1 MGFRQARLDAGVS
14 VKEVMAYM
22 GVSDAAVYQWESGV
36 YTPRPDK
43 LVKLASLYGCS
54 VDELLRG
61 NCDGSN
67 C

>member
-43 LVKLASLYGCS
+43 LVKLASLYGCT
-54 VDELLRG
+54 VDALLRG
-61 NCDGSN
+61 NGDDSN